1 MSDFLSP
8 RRVNRA
14 VAAQANIFFLHPA
27 HLRPLALSLI
37 FGIIVGQICSLDT
50 WGTLLLMVWPL
61 STWLIVVGKD
71 PRVFLAKFYRHQSRW
86 IRIKVVHTDPFHK
99 KKVGQV
105 RVHK

>member
-1 MSDFLSP
+1 MSTEH

-37 FGIIVGQICSLDT
+37 CGIVVGQVFSLST
-50 WGTLLLMVWPL
+50 WGTLLLIVWPL

-71 PRVFLAKFYRHQSRW
+71 PRVFLAKFHRHKSRW
-86 IRIKVVHTDPFHK
+86 IRIKVVQKDPFHK
-99 KKVGQV
+99 KKVGQI
-105 RVHK
+105 RVHR